1 MGGYEKL
8 ANAII
13 IQAAKD
19 YRVALRRLRRK
30 PGNKEARSEKESI
43 ERFFRSD
50 WFRALTEV
58 DGEMLIRKL
67 NEEV

>member
-1 MGGYEKL
+1 MDPYQIL

-19 YRVALRRLRRK
+19 YRVALRRLKRNPK
-30 PGNKEARSEKESI
+30 NKEARAAAEEI

-50 WFRALTEV
+50 YYRTMTNV
-58 DGEMLIRKL
+58 DGEMLIKKL
-67 NEEV
+67 KEG